1 MAMGKIGTVELI
13 RKQAYAQWKEDK
25 MIHLWSAYPVSGN
38 IRDVVSTFGQGGIL
52 NEFSK
57 RWINHQIFF
66 R

>member
-25 MIHLWSAYPVSGN
+25 KIRLWSAYSVLGN
-38 IRDVVSTFGQGGIL
+38 IRDVLSTFGQGGIL

-57 RWINHQIFF
+57 KMD
-66 R
+66 